1 MHTQGYEDLKKRL
14 DLNAKSTEDLILQY
28 FLGLAKQMGTPTEY
42 YGHLALKAA
51 YIEETRGNVTIYVKG
66 YIINSLAMA

>member
-1 MHTQGYEDLKKRL
+1 MHTQGYDDLKKRL

-42 YGHLALKAA
+42 YGHLAIKAA

-66 YIINSLAMA
+66 